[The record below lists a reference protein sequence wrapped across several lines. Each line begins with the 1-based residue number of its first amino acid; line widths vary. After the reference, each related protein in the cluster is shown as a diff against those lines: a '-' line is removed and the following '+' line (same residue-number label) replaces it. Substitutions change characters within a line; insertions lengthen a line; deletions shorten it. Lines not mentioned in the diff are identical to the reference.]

1 MAGNRTNERLRP
13 RGMRI
18 RGRLLLLLAIP
29 LTALLG
35 ITGYGV
41 FYGATQWSG
50 ASKLQE
56 RTDLGLIAQELA
68 ADLQRER
75 NLLVEHGGTDPEL
88 RERIEAADRE
98 VRERAERAGGSLAGH
113 GAAAARRLDGI
124 HGIARAELGGLVAL
138 RNYGLAVNELLDLAG
153 EAMDP
158 KGRIDDAEASTTE
171 HLTRARAASRRASA
185 VSVVCILVSGGDAG

>member
-56 RTDLGLIAQELA
+56 WTDLYSFVDQGRVERWFRRMGLFLFPA
-68 ADLQRER
+68 
-75 NLLVEHGGTDPEL
+75 
-88 RERIEAADRE
+88 
-98 VRERAERAGGSLAGH
+98 
-113 GAAAARRLDGI
+113 
-124 HGIARAELGGLVAL
+124 
-138 RNYGLAVNELLDLAG
+138 
-153 EAMDP
+153 
-158 KGRIDDAEASTTE
+158 K
-171 HLTRARAASRRASA
+171 
-185 VSVVCILVSGGDAG
+185 